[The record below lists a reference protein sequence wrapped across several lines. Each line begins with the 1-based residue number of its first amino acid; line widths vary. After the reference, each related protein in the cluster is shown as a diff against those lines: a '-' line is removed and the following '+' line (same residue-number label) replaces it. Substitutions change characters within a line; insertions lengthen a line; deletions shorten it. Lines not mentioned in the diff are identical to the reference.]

1 MKYWISRGPR
11 RKKCNSHFLRSFLL
25 LPSHEWGGLRHRC
38 ARHTLAKF
46 MTARPMC
53 ILYLLVTGRDGSSMD
68 LSSWKFAA
76 GGLFFLLFFT
86 LDSLF
91 FILFLLL
98 APSNTLLMR
107 MRFVFWIIESVG
119 DQGKRE
125 RFWRVSWI
133 IRNSFK
139 LQKIISRKKIKFSYV
154 CLQSALQFFRYL
166 NTVCNCSITDSM
178 RNERGWRKLN

>member
-1 MKYWISRGPR
+1 
-11 RKKCNSHFLRSFLL
+11 
-25 LPSHEWGGLRHRC
+25 
-38 ARHTLAKF
+38 
-46 MTARPMC
+46 MC
-53 ILYLLVTGRDGSSMD
+53 PTHSCQVYDSSSYVYPIPPRDGEGWFIDGS
-68 LSSWKFAA
+68 LELEIRRRRT
-76 GGLFFLLFFT
+76 LFPSFFYT
-86 LDSLF
+86 RLSLF
-91 FILFLLL
+91 FSFCLL
-98 APSNTLLMR
+98 ASNTLLMR
-107 MRFVFWIIESVG
+107 MRFVFWIIELVG

-178 RNERGWRKLN
+178 RNERG

>member
-1 MKYWISRGPR
+1 
-11 RKKCNSHFLRSFLL
+11 
-25 LPSHEWGGLRHRC
+25 
-38 ARHTLAKF
+38 
-46 MTARPMC
+46 MC

-76 GGLFFLLFFT
+76 GGFFFLLFFT

-125 RFWRVSWI
+125 RFWQYRGSYGTALSYKKLYQERRLNFLTFVFNL
-133 IRNSFK
+133 RYNSFD
-139 LQKIISRKKIKFSYV
+139 I
-154 CLQSALQFFRYL
+154 
-166 NTVCNCSITDSM
+166 
-178 RNERGWRKLN
+178 